1 MRIHLTACAFVL
13 YFASQLSLSRGEMA
27 CLLLAIGMVMAAELF
42 VGIYFNLSF
51 WYKLIDQTQWGAY
64 FSVIGLVI
72 VLVLN
77 VALVPRFGY
86 MASAWAS
93 LTGYAVITLLSYV
106 IGQRRYPIA
115 YDLKAIVRY
124 MSLAAVLLVVR
135 RLAATGIL
143 WADTLTGTVLLAVFV
158 AYVVRHD
165 LPLSALPVVGRFFK
179 K

>member
-1 MRIHLTACAFVL
+1 MLGTMMLPGAVIQVPLYVMFANLNWLNTILPLIIPGFLGGGAMNVFLFRQFMRGLPKEL
-13 YFASQLSLSRGEMA
+13 EE
-27 CLLLAIGMVMAAELF
+27 AAR
-42 VGIYFNLSF
+42 V
-51 WYKLIDQTQWGAY
+51 DGANC
-64 FSVIGLVI
+64 FI
-72 VLVLN
+72 
-77 VALVPRFGY
+77 R
-86 MASAWAS
+86 
-93 LTGYAVITLLSYV
+93 YAVITLLSYV

-115 YDLKAIVRY
+115 YDLKSIVRY

-143 WADTLTGTVLLAVFV
+143 WADTLVGTLLLAVFV